1 MPPFFP
7 PHSAQSNPMRALKG
21 PTRRLGPQKV
31 AGRYRGLAKSLHPAV
46 QHYGVAFPDDPW
58 NSYDYLYCH
67 SARDK
72 IRQPLIS
79 LSAIIRRLWI
89 GRFCFPAPL
98 FWLGRATSISAPV
111 QSSSS
116 PVFFF
121 FSCLLR
127 TAPAMRPSEL
137 QYVILCVVSRQAVC
151 LFRSTPPSPISVI
164 IAFTQSLS
172 KRSGPIN
179 GG

>member
-121 FSCLLR
+121 FSLACYVRHLLC
-127 TAPAMRPSEL
+127 AQASCSMSYFASYLDKP
-137 QYVILCVVSRQAVC
+137 CVSFAR
-151 LFRSTPPSPISVI
+151 LPHPP
-164 IAFTQSLS
+164 FL
-172 KRSGPIN
+172 
-179 GG
+179 

>member
-1 MPPFFP
+1 MPPFFQ

-21 PTRRLGPQKV
+21 PTRRLSPKKV

-121 FSCLLR
+121 FFSLLPA
-127 TAPAMRPSEL
+127 TYGTCYAPKR
-137 QYVILCVVSRQAVC
+137 VAVC
-151 LFRSTPPSPISVI
+151 HTLRRISTSRVSLSLDSPIPH
-164 IAFTQSLS
+164 FCDH
-172 KRSGPIN
+172 RFHPIFK
-179 GG
+179 